1 MSLTRTAKNEFRR
14 NFGRRLKD
22 LRASLSYSQEEMA
35 YALGIQAPRYSKYE
49 IGRSEAPYEI
59 LLRIANLTGVD
70 LDYLVVGRSGRG
82 GRRSESPE
90 DQLREFLNIVPTAAI
105 LYDSHGKLRYCNKT
119 YLAAF
124 FPDRPSF
131 AKPGTP
137 LEVLA
142 RAWGNANGFKS
153 EEIESF
159 IQKRLDPEA
168 FENSPVELRVGPK
181 TLQFAETNDDDF
193 RLVLI
198 TDVTSLRRSWDSIS
212 AREMSRS

>member
-1 MSLTRTAKNEFRR
+1 MSLTRPAKNDLRR

-22 LRASLSYSQEEMA
+22 LRASLGYSQEEMA
-35 YALGIQAPRYSKYE
+35 YALGIRAPRYSKYE

-70 LDYLVVGRSGRG
+70 LDYLIVGHSGRE
-82 GRRSESPE
+82 GRRPESAE
-90 DQLREFLNIVPTAAI
+90 DQLCEFLNVVPMAAV
-105 LYDSHGKLRYCNKT
+105 LYDGHGKLRYCNKI
-119 YLAAF
+119 YLEAF

-131 AKPGTP
+131 AKRGTP
-137 LEVLA
+137 LKVLA
-142 RAWGNANGFKS
+142 RAWGNANGFEP
-153 EEIESF
+153 EEVERF
-159 IQKRLDPEA
+159 VQKRLDRET

-181 TLQFAETNDDDF
+181 TLQFAETIDDDF

-198 TDVTSLRRSWDSIS
+198 TDVTGLRRSWDSIS

>member
-1 MSLTRTAKNEFRR
+1 MSLTRPAKNDIRR

-22 LRASLSYSQEEMA
+22 LRASLGYSQEEMA
-35 YALGIQAPRYSKYE
+35 YALGIRAPRYSKYE

-59 LLRIANLTGVD
+59 LLRIGNLTGVD
-70 LDYLVVGRSGRG
+70 LDYLIVGHSGGG
-82 GRRSESPE
+82 GRRPVSPE
-90 DQLREFLNIVPTAAI
+90 DQLREVLNVVPMAAI
-105 LYDSHGKLRYCNKT
+105 IYDSHGKLRYCNNL
-119 YLAAF
+119 YLEAF

-142 RAWGNANGFKS
+142 RAWGNSNGFEP
-153 EEIESF
+153 EEIERF
-159 IQKRLDPEA
+159 IQKRLDRET

-181 TLQFAETNDDDF
+181 TLQFAETIDGDF

-198 TDVTSLRRSWDSIS
+198 TDVTGLRRSWDSIR
-212 AREMSRS
+212 AKEMSRS

>member
-1 MSLTRTAKNEFRR
+1 MSLTRPAKNDIRR

-22 LRASLSYSQEEMA
+22 LRASLGYSQEEMA

-70 LDYLVVGRSGRG
+70 LDHLIAGRSGRE
-82 GRRSESPE
+82 GRRPESPE
-90 DQLREFLNIVPTAAI
+90 DHLRELLKVVPAAAV
-105 LYDSHGKLRYCNKT
+105 LFDSYGKLRGCNKT
-119 YLAAF
+119 YLEAF
-124 FPDRPSF
+124 FPDCPSL

-142 RAWGNANGFKS
+142 RAWGNANGIDP
-153 EEIESF
+153 EEVESF
-159 IQKRLDPEA
+159 VQKRLDRDM
-168 FENSPVELRVGPK
+168 FRNSPVELRVGPK
-181 TLQFAETNDDDF
+181 TLQFAETIEADI

-198 TDVTSLRRSWDSIS
+198 TEVTSLRCG
-212 AREMSRS
+212 

>member
-1 MSLTRTAKNEFRR
+1 MSLSRPAKNEFRR

-70 LDYLVVGRSGRG
+70 LDYLVVGHSGRG
-82 GRRSESPE
+82 GRRPESPE
-90 DQLREFLNIVPTAAI
+90 DQLHEFLNIVPTAAI
-105 LYDSHGKLRYCNKT
+105 LYDSQGKLRYCNKT
-119 YLAAF
+119 YLAVF

-159 IQKRLDPEA
+159 IQKRLDREA

-181 TLQFAETNDDDF
+181 TLQFAETIDDDF

-198 TDVTSLRRSWDSIS
+198 TDVTGLRLVVR
-212 AREMSRS
+212 

>member
-1 MSLTRTAKNEFRR
+1 MSLTRPAKNEFRR

-70 LDYLVVGRSGRG
+70 LDYLVVGHSGRG
-82 GRRSESPE
+82 GRRPESPE

-105 LYDSHGKLRYCNKT
+105 LYDSQGKLRYCNKT
-119 YLAAF
+119 YLAVF

-153 EEIESF
+153 EEIERF
-159 IQKRLDPEA
+159 IQKRLDREA

-181 TLQFAETNDDDF
+181 TLQFAETIDDDF

-198 TDVTSLRRSWDSIS
+198 TDVTSLRRSWDSI
-212 AREMSRS
+212 RS